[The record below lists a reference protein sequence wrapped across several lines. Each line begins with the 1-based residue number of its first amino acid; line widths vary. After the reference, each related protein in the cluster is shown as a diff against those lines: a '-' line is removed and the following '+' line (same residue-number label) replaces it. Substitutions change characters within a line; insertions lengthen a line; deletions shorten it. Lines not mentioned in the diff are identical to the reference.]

1 MLVLTRN
8 SGETIIIGDKKEKVT
23 VTLLNIKGNQA
34 KIGIEAPRSI
44 PVHRKEIYERIKSK
58 LTTD

>member
-8 SGETIIIGDKKEKVT
+8 TGETIIIGDEKEKIT

-34 KIGIEAPRSI
+34 KIGIEAPRTV
-44 PVHRKEIYERIKSK
+44 PVHRQEIYEKIKENSITK
-58 LTTD
+58 